1 MHIIQQ
7 GGVEFVSIFRR
18 KIYIYAYLAGNLGDD
33 MMVRILCGRY
43 PHVLFE
49 TIADSSY
56 RNRFKD
62 IENLMVYSPGDRKA
76 VREEAFFRK
85 FFGKEDGFHKF
96 LVKSADASVHIGG
109 SVFVQH
115 FDDWTAL
122 IEADR
127 TLRRLSK
134 RLYVIGAN
142 FGPYTD
148 DAYYQAYH
156 TLLGTYDGVS
166 LRDESSYRL
175 FRDLPDAVCAP
186 DVFFN
191 FHSDEIRTENKKQAV
206 FSVISLTDRTGKY
219 DISRYREDYLAFC
232 AAMANQC
239 IQQGYGVLF
248 VSFCR
253 AQGDEEAA
261 EEIICRLPEA
271 FRPSARLLRY
281 DRNWKECIQAF
292 AESSL
297 VIGTRFHSIVFGW
310 FYGKRVLPVVYDPKT
325 EHMLDDNHID
335 FRVSFRELPAQDP
348 AVLFQKLTELAPF
361 DSSKLKA
368 EAPGQFRKLDVFLKQ
383 AGRGG
388 NQG

>member
-1 MHIIQQ
+1 MS
-7 GGVEFVSIFRR
+7 VFRK

-43 PHVLFE
+43 PHTHFA
-49 TIADSSY
+49 TIADNSY
-56 RNRFKD
+56 KERFRD
-62 IENLMVYSPGDRKA
+62 IENLEVCSPGDRKA

-115 FDDWTAL
+115 FDDWAPL
-122 IEADR
+122 YEADS
-127 TLRRLSK
+127 TLRRLSR

-156 TLLGTYDGVS
+156 ALLKTYDGVA
-166 LRDESSYRL
+166 LRDSYSYGL
-175 FRDLPDAVCAP
+175 FQDLPNVCCAP

-191 FHSDEIRTENKKQAV
+191 FQSDEIKTENKKQVV

-219 DISRYREDYLAFC
+219 DISRAGESYLSFC
-232 AAMANQC
+232 ADMAVQC
-239 IQQGYGVLF
+239 VRKGYAVVF

-253 AQGDEEAA
+253 AQGDEAAA
-261 EEIICRLPEA
+261 EEIIGRMPEECRS
-271 FRPSARLLRY
+271 SAKLLRY
-281 DRNWKECIQAF
+281 DGNYKECIRAF

-310 FYGKRVLPVVYDPKT
+310 FYGKRVLPIVYDPKT

-335 FRVSFRELPAQDP
+335 FRVSLPELGAQDP
-348 AVLFQKLTELAPF
+348 ALLFDRLSCLEPF
-361 DSSKLKA
+361 DPSKLKT
-368 EAPGQFRKLDVFLKQ
+368 EASGQFRRLDAFLK
-383 AGRGG
+383 
-388 NQG
+388 